1 MKDRIIIALDTDSFD
16 VARKLVDRLSDAITF
31 KVGLQAFL
39 KFGDRIIDYLKTKNK
54 KIFLDLKFKDIPNT
68 VYGAMHSCLKYS
80 PYMTTIHLSGGQE
93 MIRQALEAARQDPD
107 LTVLGV
113 TILTSLSDKDLE
125 ETGINLSTEKS
136 VLKLAGLGIRNGIKG
151 LVCSP
156 LEVESIRDEF
166 GHEVTLVTPG
176 IRPSWSIKGDQKR
189 IFSPRMAIEKGSDY
203 LVIGRPVTQNEDPAS
218 AFQKILDEIQQ

>member
-189 IFSPRMAIEKGSDY
+189 IFSPRTAIEKGSDY
-203 LVIGRPVTQNEDPAS
+203 LVIGRPVTKNEDPAS

>member
-189 IFSPRMAIEKGSDY
+189 IFAPRTAIEKGSDY